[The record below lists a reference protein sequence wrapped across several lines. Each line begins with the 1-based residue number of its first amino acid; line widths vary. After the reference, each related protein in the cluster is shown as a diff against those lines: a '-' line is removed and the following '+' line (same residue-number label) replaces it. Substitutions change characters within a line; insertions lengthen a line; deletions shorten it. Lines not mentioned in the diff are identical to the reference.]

1 MPVVEGGTEFAPAD
15 AMLTATTRM
24 RLRRLCL
31 TLGLAA
37 ALAAVACGGERDGLS
52 VNGQPLVTIEECHEL
67 GGSPL
72 FDPDDGRPVELSC
85 PDGLSFLGEFEEP
98 FFGTDGGLCCGGL
111 TEPEA

>member
-1 MPVVEGGTEFAPAD
+1 
-15 AMLTATTRM
+15 MLTTTTLS
-24 RLRRLCL
+24 RLRRFCL
-31 TLGLAA
+31 SLGLAA
-37 ALAAVACGGERDGLS
+37 AAACGGGHDGLS
-52 VNGQPLVTIEECHEL
+52 VNGQPLVTIEECREL

-111 TEPEA
+111 AEPEA

>member
-1 MPVVEGGTEFAPAD
+1 MMPTSK
-15 AMLTATTRM
+15 TRS
-24 RLRRLCL
+24 RLRPFCF

-37 ALAAVACGGERDGLS
+37 WAVACGGDRDGLS
-52 VNGQPLVTIEECHEL
+52 VNGQPLVTIEECREL